1 MQECLNELSVYQHGF
16 RKHMSCTTQLA
27 CVTHDLRNNFD
38 RIIPTHAAVL
48 DFSKAFD
55 IVPHNKLIQKL
66 VGCNVN
72 PLLVRWI
79 SSFLSNRFQQV
90 IAKRCKSKPA
100 AVTSGVPQG
109 SVLGPAL
116 FSVFIN
122 DIVNSVKYCNIR
134 LFADD
139 TILYTEVTKTRDAH
153 KLQHD
158 LNMLHIWSLDNGMR
172 YNATNSNVIIFGN
185 NESLIRYDYIL
196 GGVPLKQGK
205 SIKYLKIYLT
215 SNLKR
220 DMHIEYTTQKAMKVL
235 GLIKYPLHDAPEKNQ
250 TFGIQHTMQTY
261 IRVRI
266 RGLGSFI

>member
-1 MQECLNELSVYQHGF
+1 M
-16 RKHMSCTTQLA
+16 
-27 CVTHDLRNNFD
+27 
-38 RIIPTHAAVL
+38 
-48 DFSKAFD
+48 
-55 IVPHNKLIQKL
+55 
-66 VGCNVN
+66 N
-72 PLLVRWI
+72 PLLARWI

-90 IAKRCKSKPA
+90 IVKRCKSKPA

-122 DIVNSVKYCNIR
+122 DIVNFVKYCNIR

-139 TILYTEVTKTRDAH
+139 TILYTEVTKPRDAH

-185 NESLIRYDYIL
+185 NESLIHYDYIL

-205 SIKYLKIYLT
+205 SIKYLRTYLT

-235 GLIKYPLHDAPEKNQ
+235 GLIIYPLHDAPEKN
-250 TFGIQHTMQTY
+250 GILH
-261 IRVRI
+261 
-266 RGLGSFI
+266 LNS